1 MARLATDIYLNGIR
15 NIKRGVFS
23 FDQSFSDGIVQ
34 QLLVDS
40 RMMFEEH
47 DSGQEVV
54 VLLNLL
60 QIFIGKDDG
69 SISKLHA

>member
-34 QLLVDS
+34 QLIIDK

-47 DSGQEVV
+47 DGGQQVV
-54 VLLNLL
+54 VLLHLP
-60 QIFIGKDDG
+60 QIFIGKLTG